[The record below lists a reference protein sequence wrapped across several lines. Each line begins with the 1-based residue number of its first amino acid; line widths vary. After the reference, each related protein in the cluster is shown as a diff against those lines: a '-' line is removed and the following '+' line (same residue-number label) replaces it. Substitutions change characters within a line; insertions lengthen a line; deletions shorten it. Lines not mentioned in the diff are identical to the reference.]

1 MAEAAKIADKT
12 IPDDPI
18 TRYHVST
25 YERMNGWG
33 QVFSVAGTVKCG
45 CIYRSQEDANNNA
58 NDLSGDQAKEEK
70 ERSDRVRPYS
80 LPGRHSMT
88 HTTHSQINTESRPIV
103 TCT

>member
-1 MAEAAKIADKT
+1 MPRHRTMAEAAKIAGKT

-58 NDLSGDQAKEEK
+58 NDLSGDEAKEEK
-70 ERSDRVRPYS
+70 ERKKEVIECVPTVCRV
-80 LPGRHSMT
+80 GT
-88 HTTHSQINTESRPIV
+88 A
-103 TCT
+103 